1 AARNLFVP
9 LALAVGFSMITSY
22 LLSSTFVPVVSVW
35 LLRHQHGSKETGT
48 QSTFLG
54 RLRERY
60 TGLVSR
66 TVALRWVLLPAYLGA
81 AGVLIWLV
89 SLGLGT
95 DIFPKVD
102 SGQFQIRFRAPT
114 GTRFERTEEIV
125 VKALDI
131 IKDKVGADNVATSVG
146 YIGTIPSTYP
156 INTIF
161 LWMGGPEEAVVRVA
175 LKSGSGIRTE
185 QLKDELRRL
194 LPDKLAAWLR
204 P

>member
-1 AARNLFVP
+1 FVP

-22 LLSSTFVPVVSVW
+22 FLSSTFVPVVSVW
-35 LLRHQHGSKETGT
+35 LLRHQHGKAEARRDTVA
-48 QSTFLG
+48 G
-54 RLRERY
+54 RVRRRY

-89 SLGLGT
+89 SLNLGT

-131 IKDKVGADNVATSVG
+131 IKDKVGADNIAISVG
-146 YIGTIPSTYP
+146 YLGTIPSTYP

-161 LWMGGPEEAVVRVA
+161 LWM
-175 LKSGSGIRTE
+175 
-185 QLKDELRRL
+185 
-194 LPDKLAAWLR
+194 
-204 P
+204 

>member
-1 AARNLFVP
+1 

-22 LLSSTFVPVVSVW
+22 FLSSTFVPVVSVW
-35 LLRHQHGSKETGT
+35 LLRHQHGTTEAQGRQTM
-48 QSTFLG
+48 LG

-60 TGLVSR
+60 THLVSR
-66 TVALRWVLLPAYLGA
+66 TVALRWLLLPAYLGA

-89 SLGLGT
+89 SLNLGT

-102 SGQFQIRFRAPT
+102 SGQFQIRLRAPT

-131 IKDKVGADNVATSVG
+131 IKNKVGQDNVAISLG
-146 YIGTIPSTYP
+146 YLGTIPSTYP

-161 LWMGGPEEAVVRVA
+161 LWMGG
-175 LKSGSGIRTE
+175 
-185 QLKDELRRL
+185 
-194 LPDKLAAWLR
+194 
-204 P
+204 